1 MFSRRLVLS
10 ILVVCLV
17 VLAFPTPAFA
27 ALTTAQRL
35 TNLEKL
41 TASQTTR
48 LNSIQT
54 SLNAANA
61 NIKLLQI
68 RLATANNRIASLET
82 TPVMK
87 LNPYAAGLATA
98 NARIASLETTPV
110 MKLNPYVSVS
120 TVATGGVVGPNIFIT
135 GANLHIRSGA
145 GSTDAVNGKGNLIV
159 GYDEMVGSTEA
170 SRTGSH
176 NLVVGPRH
184 KFTSWGSLIAGR
196 TNSALAP
203 VAVVFGNGNTV
214 SANGGSITGGQMN
227 LVGGWWGSISGGFGL
242 LVNSVHDWAT
252 AGYGSPTGTNG
263 VGTNY

>member
-1 MFSRRLVLS
+1 MFSRRLVLGF
-10 ILVVCLV
+10 LAVCLV

-35 TNLEKL
+35 ANLEKL
-41 TASQTTR
+41 TAAQTAR

-87 LNPYAAGLATA
+87 LNPYAPSL
-98 NARIASLETTPV
+98 NARITSLETTPV
-110 MKLNPYVSVS
+110 MKLNPYVLVS
-120 TVATGGVVGPNIFIT
+120 ATATGGVVGPNIFIT

-145 GSTDAVNGKGNLIV
+145 GNTEAANGKGNLIV
-159 GYDEMVGSTEA
+159 GYDEMVGSSEA

-176 NLVVGPRH
+176 NVVIGPRH
-184 KFTSWGSLIAGR
+184 KFTSWGGLIGGR

-203 VAVVFGNGNTV
+203 FAVVFGNGNTV
-214 SANGGSITGGQMN
+214 SANGGSITGGQKN
-227 LVGGWWGSISGGFGL
+227 IVEGWWGSISGGFSL
-242 LVNSVHDWAT
+242 LVATVRDWAT
-252 AGYGSPTGTNG
+252 VGYGSPTGTNG
-263 VGTNY
+263 VGVNY